1 MRSAHVERQLFAQPL
16 ISAGRYWDF
25 KEFARPAGFSFVPYG
40 NGAGRIARDPDL
52 NYTVDPDGSG
62 PARAFD
68 VANPDFNFKSLRVN
82 AVFRWE
88 WRLGSTLY
96 LVWTE
101 NRQDLSDP
109 GVFSPRRDIGKVF
122 TAAPND
128 IFLVRFAYWFSR

>member
-1 MRSAHVERQLFAQPL
+1 
-16 ISAGRYWDF
+16 
-25 KEFARPAGFSFVPYG
+25 
-40 NGAGRIARDPDL
+40 
-52 NYTVDPDGSG
+52 
-62 PARAFD
+62 
-68 VANPDFNFKSLRVN
+68 VN

-109 GVFSPRRDIGKVF
+109 GVFSPGRDIGKVF
-122 TAAPND
+122 SAAPND

>member
-1 MRSAHVERQLFAQPL
+1 
-16 ISAGRYWDF
+16 
-25 KEFARPAGFSFVPYG
+25 
-40 NGAGRIARDPDL
+40 
-52 NYTVDPDGSG
+52 
-62 PARAFD
+62 
-68 VANPDFNFKSLRVN
+68 VN